1 MFSRFCWINSENFSI
16 PFEKLK
22 LSPRGD
28 WLAIGGDHGGLTVW
42 EWQSQN
48 YVMEQKTQG
57 HAVQCA
63 AYSPCGTKMITGA
76 TDGACKVWSA
86 MSGFCIVTFKNH
98 TAPVTGVSWLRSGKV
113 LQFVKKVFFL

>member
-1 MFSRFCWINSENFSI
+1 MDGWDGGIGQ
-16 PFEKLK
+16 LK

-63 AYSPCGTKMITGA
+63 SYSPCGTKLITGR
-76 TDGACKVWSA
+76 
-86 MSGFCIVTFKNH
+86 FQHNEYRY
-98 TAPVTGVSWLRSGKV
+98 L
-113 LQFVKKVFFL
+113 KKVGNRDF

>member
-1 MFSRFCWINSENFSI
+1 MDGWDGGIGQ
-16 PFEKLK
+16 LK

-63 AYSPCGTKMITGA
+63 SYSPCGTKLITGRFYR
-76 TDGACKVWSA
+76 VH
-86 MSGFCIVTFKNH
+86 SGLQKKLENQTFE
-98 TAPVTGVSWLRSGKV
+98 
-113 LQFVKKVFFL
+113 